1 MDSEFLQYEL
11 DYYPV
16 SIYQFMCVPLALIFY
31 HLSITG
37 HLSLTAR
44 YIFLLFGGSLM
55 AVVSMGPYAMLVL
68 LPAVLSM
75 ILIHSLEPRS
85 VHRWTFLT
93 QMTWLTLCHLWLH
106 YKEYYLQEAADIKY
120 SIALSSLML
129 LTQRITSTS
138 LDIHE
143 GKITTPIRIMQQNH
157 LEYELLHSFLS
168 YLSYMLNFPAL
179 FGGPLFTFKMFKT
192 HMENLKR
199 ADRKC
204 ITSPLWPFVKK
215 CILFLLLSKLRIFVR
230 NSIRDQGPLQWNAPI
245 DILLIWI
252 TALMFRLAYYSQWL
266 LNESL
271 NHLIGLG
278 LENTKSEKTTLSDTD
293 IWTLETTTQISV
305 FARTWNK
312 TTADWLRR
320 IVFQQCKVQP
330 LLATFAF
337 SAWWHGLHPGQI
349 FGFILW
355 ALAIQAD
362 YHIHRHV
369 DSLIVR
375 SRLLRFFYRPVAWLQ
390 TQLVI
395 AYILVAVELRSFT
408 CVLLLSMGPASSNPW
423 GTPPIAGLQPEKQPF
438 ATTFC
443 FEANSVFSQH
453 VLVKGLTCNSL
464 LLPCA
469 H

>member
-1 MDSEFLQYEL
+1 MVHAVPSDTAR
-11 DYYPV
+11 V
-16 SIYQFMCVPLALIFY
+16 SIQAICFLWPLSNHLPINPIPPPIEIPTVPSVEFPQHFVFFSRNIHQHLLCINLIAY
-31 HLSITG
+31 SIFKR
-37 HLSLTAR
+37 SLLGFTFR
-44 YIFLLFGGSLM
+44 YL
-55 AVVSMGPYAMLVL
+55 
-68 LPAVLSM
+68 
-75 ILIHSLEPRS
+75 
-85 VHRWTFLT
+85 
-93 QMTWLTLCHLWLH
+93 
-106 YKEYYLQEAADIKY
+106 
-120 SIALSSLML
+120 IALSSLML

-143 GKITTPIRIMQQNH
+143 GKITTPIGIMHQNH

-192 HMENLKR
+192 HVENLKR
-199 ADRKC
+199 TDRKC

-230 NSIRDQGPLQWNAPI
+230 NSICDQGPLQWNAPI

-293 IWTLETTTQISV
+293 IWTLETTTQISE

-320 IVFQQCKVQP
+320 IVFQRCKVQP

-349 FGFILW
+349 FGFFLW

-375 SRLLRFFYRPVAWLQ
+375 SRLLRFFHRPVAWLQ

-408 CVLLLSMGPASSNPW
+408 CVLLLCKSTCAICP
-423 GTPPIAGLQPEKQPF
+423 LLY
-438 ATTFC
+438 
-443 FEANSVFSQH
+443 
-453 VLVKGLTCNSL
+453 VLMLICMPNMPSRN
-464 LLPCA
+464 
-469 H
+469 